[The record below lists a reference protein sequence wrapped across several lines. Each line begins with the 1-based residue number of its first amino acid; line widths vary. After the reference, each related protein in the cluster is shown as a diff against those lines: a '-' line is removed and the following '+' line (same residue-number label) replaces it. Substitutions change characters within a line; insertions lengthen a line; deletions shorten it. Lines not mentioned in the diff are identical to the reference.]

1 MKWNRIFIT
10 VLTTGFVALF
20 GLANAV
26 AEISDKSPSA
36 EKSSEVNFPI
46 SCGAQAQKKFDEA
59 VWILHSFWYDEAVKA
74 FTAVTAIEPDCAMGY
89 WGVAM
94 SHWYPL
100 WYPPNAAAVKAG
112 SEAVEKAM
120 AAKQKTDRESDY
132 IAAIAAFYRDNDKID
147 HRTRAV
153 AYEKAMEQVHLR
165 YPDDREAGVFY
176 ALALVAT
183 APPTDKTYANQRKA
197 AAILEKVRAELPNH
211 PGVAHYLIHANDSA
225 ELAEDGLTAALCYAG
240 IAPAVPHALHMP
252 SHIFTRLGMWRQSID
267 ANRAAE
273 AAALAYVREE
283 VGPDGFDGE
292 TVHTMDYL
300 EYAYLQT
307 AQDREARQVVEELQ
321 SFGRAKGPNLPMAYA
336 IAAIPA
342 RFALERRNWA
352 EAASLTAPAMP
363 FPWERFPWAEAM
375 ISFTRALG
383 AAKTGDIAGA
393 GSEIA
398 KLQSLKQKFDQAKDD
413 YWAKQVEVQRL
424 AASGIL
430 AHAEGNDKQ
439 AVELVRAAAELDASM
454 DKHPATP
461 AEVLPARELLADLL
475 LELNDPA
482 AALKEYEQSV
492 RTERNRFR
500 SILGIAR
507 AAKQTGDTAKAR
519 EAYGKLVTLAS
530 ADADRPELAE
540 ARTYLAN

>member
-1 MKWNRIFIT
+1 MKWKCISIT
-10 VLTTGFVALF
+10 ILTTGFVALL
-20 GLANAV
+20 GLASAGADV
-26 AEISDKSPSA
+26 GEKSPA
-36 EKSSEVNFPI
+36 AKSSEVDFPI
-46 SCGAQAQKKFDEA
+46 SCGAPAQKKFNEA

-74 FTAVTAIEPDCAMGY
+74 FTAVTAIEPECAMGY
-89 WGVAM
+89 WGIAM

-100 WYPPNAAAVKAG
+100 WYPPNPAALKAG

-120 AAKQKTDRESDY
+120 AAKQKTDREGDY

-165 YPDDREAGVFY
+165 YPDDREGGVFY
-176 ALALVAT
+176 SLALVAT
-183 APPTDKTYANQRKA
+183 APPTDKTYANQKKA
-197 AAILEKVRAELPNH
+197 TAILEKVRAELPNH
-211 PGVAHYLIHANDSA
+211 PGVAHYLIHSNDSA
-225 ELAEDGLTAALCYAG
+225 AMAEDGLAAALCYAD

-267 ANRAAE
+267 ANRASSV
-273 AAALAYVREE
+273 AALGYVREE
-283 VGPDGFDGE
+283 LGSNAFDGE
-292 TVHTMDYL
+292 TVHSMDYL

-307 AQDREARQVVEELQ
+307 GQDREAKQVVEDLQ
-321 SFGRAKGPNLPMAYA
+321 TFGKAKGPNLPMAYA

-342 RFALERRNWA
+342 RYALERRNWS
-352 EAASLTAPAMP
+352 EAAAVTPPPMP

-383 AAKTGDIAGA
+383 AAHTGDIAGA
-393 GSEIA
+393 QTEIA
-398 KLQSLKQKFDQAKDD
+398 KLQSLKEKLDQAKDD

-430 AHAEGNDKQ
+430 AHAQGNDKQ
-439 AVELVRAAAELDASM
+439 AVELVRAAADLDASM

-492 RTERNRFR
+492 STERNRFR
-500 SILGIAR
+500 SVLGIAR

-530 ADADRPELAE
+530 ADANRPELAE
-540 ARTYLAN
+540 AKAFLAN

>member
-1 MKWNRIFIT
+1 MKWKCISIT
-10 VLTTGFVALF
+10 ILTTSFVALL
-20 GLANAV
+20 GLASAGADV
-26 AEISDKSPSA
+26 GEKSPA
-36 EKSSEVNFPI
+36 AKSSEVDFPI
-46 SCGAQAQKKFDEA
+46 SCGAPAQKKFNEA

-74 FTAVTAIEPDCAMGY
+74 FTAVTAIEPECAMGY
-89 WGVAM
+89 WGIAM

-100 WYPPNAAAVKAG
+100 WYPPNPAALKAG

-120 AAKQKTDRESDY
+120 AAKQKTDREGDY

-165 YPDDREAGVFY
+165 YPDDREGGVFY
-176 ALALVAT
+176 SLALVAT
-183 APPTDKTYANQRKA
+183 APPTDKTYANQKKA
-197 AAILEKVRAELPNH
+197 TAILEKVRAELPNH
-211 PGVAHYLIHANDSA
+211 PGVAHYLIHSNDSA
-225 ELAEDGLTAALCYAG
+225 AMAEDGLAAALCYAA
-240 IAPAVPHALHMP
+240 IAPALPHALHMP

-267 ANRAAE
+267 ANRASSV
-273 AAALAYVREE
+273 AALGYVREE
-283 VGPDGFDGE
+283 LGSNAFDGE
-292 TVHTMDYL
+292 TVHSMDYL

-307 AQDREARQVVEELQ
+307 GQDREAKQVVEELQ
-321 SFGRAKGPNLPMAYA
+321 TFGKAKGPNLPMAYA

-342 RFALERRNWA
+342 RYALERRNWS
-352 EAASLTAPAMP
+352 EAAAVTPPPMP

-383 AAKTGDIAGA
+383 AAHTGDIAGA
-393 GSEIA
+393 QTEIA
-398 KLQSLKQKFDQAKDD
+398 KLQSLKEKLDQAKDD

-430 AHAEGNDKQ
+430 THAQGNDKQ
-439 AVELVRAAAELDASM
+439 AVELVRAAADLDASM

-492 RTERNRFR
+492 STERNRFR
-500 SILGIAR
+500 SVLGIAR

-530 ADADRPELAE
+530 ADANRPELAE
-540 ARTYLAN
+540 AKAFLAN